1 MPHESLWLKAAL
13 VYLVAAVAVVPLARR
28 FGLGSIIG
36 YLAAGILIGPF
47 GLSLVRDPDAIMGVA
62 EFGVV
67 LMMFLIGLE
76 LEPPKLWSMRRAIFG
91 WGSVQLLGCA
101 LVLGGCA
108 WLLGVPGPMALLVMR
123 ERRLMPPSGG
133 QAAFAI
139 LLFQDVAAI
148 PILALI
154 PLLAPKVQEAGSH
167 GIEAARALAV
177 VAGIIIAGRLLLR
190 HAVRWIARSGSP

>member
-108 WLLGVPGPMALLVMR
+108 WLLGVPGPMALLVGMGLALSSTAVSLQVMQ
-123 ERRLMPPSGG
+123 ERRLMPTSGG
-133 QAAFAI
+133 RR
-139 LLFQDVAAI
+139 
-148 PILALI
+148 P
-154 PLLAPKVQEAGSH
+154 S
-167 GIEAARALAV
+167 
-177 VAGIIIAGRLLLR
+177 
-190 HAVRWIARSGSP
+190 RSCCSRMSRPFRSWR